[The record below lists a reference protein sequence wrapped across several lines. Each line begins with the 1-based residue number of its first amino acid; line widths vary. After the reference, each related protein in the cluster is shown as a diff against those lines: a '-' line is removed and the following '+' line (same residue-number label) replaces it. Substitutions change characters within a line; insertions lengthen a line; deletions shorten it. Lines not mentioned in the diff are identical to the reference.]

1 DVRDVLARH
10 AVVRPARCSGHPVIS
25 RHDGML
31 LAACTVVYLS
41 IATRVTDGLGRTQ
54 FDNRAYAD
62 FFDIQAEALLRGD
75 LALPANSLGLEAFVV
90 DGREQM
96 YFGLFPALT
105 RVPITAL
112 TDAFSGRLTVVSS
125 LFAWLLF
132 VASAWAL
139 VDRALP
145 HLLADEHEPEQR
157 VVRGP
162 LAVAWKVGIALGT
175 PMLMLAGPVW
185 VFSEAIMWGV
195 ASCTFV
201 QYRLFREL
209 EDSSARTQW
218 WLGGALAL
226 AALNRPTLGLGCV
239 LVVVAVV
246 AMRSW
251 RRRRFGPGEWRLAGV
266 SAASLL
272 LLVLPNMLRFGRPLG
287 PPMELQVLSQV
298 DEQRMR
304 MLAYAGG
311 DFVDPRYLPT
321 NLLAYLRPDGLSVSA
336 RFPFLD
342 APHQLPHVFGDA
354 VYDITYRTPS
364 LPAATPLLF
373 GLGMLGLVVGIMTA
387 RDRAAARWL
396 LVVAAV
402 GVPAG
407 ATLLIWGFLAPRYL
421 ADFVVTLLPL
431 SVIGLAWLIRAVDAR
446 SDSARRWFVAGAVAV
461 AGWSVAANIAMALS
475 SSYLTGPDGGVGE
488 LVALQGRGG
497 YWTSGDTVRHD
508 DVTGFS
514 FERDD
519 PPPVGQIAVLGDCA
533 GAWFSTGEPV
543 DPWLTLGYG
552 PNDFRTVFDVSVDP
566 DASLPLEVPLATF
579 SNVSPVDPDVPN
591 QFELSLVVG
600 TDGAFSLGLADEFG
614 VVAYELDAEVGDTFE
629 LAITSDPVRRSM
641 FFEID
646 DKTVAFGHVFT
657 RSLYGP
663 DGQEVSFADG
673 YSEPGVDVVAD
684 PGPRRC

>member
-1 DVRDVLARH
+1 MT
-10 AVVRPARCSGHPVIS
+10 S

-31 LAACTVVYLS
+31 LAACAVVYLA
-41 IATRVTDGLGRTQ
+41 IATRLTDGLGRTQ

-75 LALPANSLGLEAFVV
+75 LALPANSLGLEAFIV

-96 YFGLFPALT
+96 YFGLFPALLRLPVAAVT
-105 RVPITAL
+105 E
-112 TDAFSGRLTVVSS
+112 AFSGRLTVVSS
-125 LFAWLLF
+125 WLAWLLF
-132 VASAWAL
+132 VVSAWAL
-139 VDRALP
+139 ADRAIDR
-145 HLLADEHEPEQR
+145 LLADDASA
-157 VVRGP
+157 VRGP
-162 LAVAWKVGIALGT
+162 LTTLWKVAVALGT

-195 ASCTFV
+195 ASCTLV

-209 EDSSARTQW
+209 EESTPRNQW

-226 AALNRPTLGLGCV
+226 AVLNRPTLGLGCL

-246 AMRSW
+246 AVRTW
-251 RRRRFGPGEWRLAGV
+251 RHRRFGHGEWRLAGAA
-266 SAASLL
+266 AASLL
-272 LLVLPNMLRFGRPLG
+272 LLVVPNMMRFGRPLG

-304 MLAYAGG
+304 MLEYAGG

-321 NLLAYLRPDGLSVSA
+321 NLLTYLRPDGLSVST

-364 LPAATPLLF
+364 LPASTPLLF
-373 GLGMLGLVVGIMTA
+373 GLAVLGVVLGIVAMQSLV
-387 RDRAAARWL
+387 AARWL
-396 LVVAAV
+396 FAAAAV
-402 GVPAG
+402 GLPAA

-431 SVIGLAWLIRAVDAR
+431 SVLGLVGLIRYVGAR
-446 SDSARRWFVAGAVAV
+446 SDTARRWFVVGAVAV
-461 AGWSVAANIAMALS
+461 TAWSVVANTAMALS
-475 SSYLTGPDGGVGE
+475 SSYLTGPDGGIDE
-488 LVALQGRGG
+488 LVTLQGRDG
-497 YWTSGDTVRHD
+497 YWTGDGTVRYD
-508 DVTGFS
+508 DVDGFS

-519 PPPVGQIAVLGDCA
+519 PPAVGQIAVLGDCA
-533 GAWFSTGEPV
+533 GAWYSTGEPV

-552 PNDFRTVFDVSVDP
+552 RNDFRQVFDVQVDD
-566 DASLPLEVPLATF
+566 DASLPVTVPLATF
-579 SNVSPVDPDVPN
+579 SNASPVDPDVPN
-591 QFELSLVVG
+591 TFEVSLVVG
-600 TDGAFSLGLADEFG
+600 ADGEFSLDLTDEFG
-614 VVAYELDAEVGDTFE
+614 VITYELDEAELGEAFQ
-629 LAITSDPVRRSM
+629 LAVTSDPVRRSM

-646 DKTVAFGHVFT
+646 GETVAFGHVFT

-663 DGQEVSFADG
+663 DGQDVRFADG
-673 YSEPGVDVVAD
+673 SRAPGVEVVAAAA
-684 PGPRRC
+684 PARC

>member
-1 DVRDVLARH
+1 M
-10 AVVRPARCSGHPVIS
+10 IS
-25 RHDGML
+25 RHDGTL

-41 IATRVTDGLGRTQ
+41 IATRLTDGLGRTQ

-75 LALPANSLGLEAFVV
+75 LALPANSLGLEAFIV

-96 YFGLFPALT
+96 YFGLFPALA
-105 RVPITAL
+105 RVPITVF
-112 TDAFSGRLTVVSS
+112 TDAFSGRLTIVSS

-132 VASAWAL
+132 VVSAWAL

-145 HLLADEHEPEQR
+145 HLLAAEHDPEER
-157 VVRGP
+157 VAGSP
-162 LAVAWKVGIALGT
+162 LAAVWKVGIALGT

-209 EDSSARTQW
+209 EDSSPRHQW

-226 AALNRPTLGLGCV
+226 AALNRPTLGLGCL
-239 LVVVAVV
+239 LVVVAVLAV
-246 AMRSW
+246 RTW
-251 RRRRFGPGEWRLAGV
+251 RHRRFGPEEQRLAAF
-266 SAASLL
+266 SAATLL
-272 LLVLPNMLRFGRPLG
+272 LLIVPNMLRFGRPLG

-321 NLLAYLRPDGLSVSA
+321 NLLSYLRPDGLSVSA

-373 GLGMLGLVVGIMTA
+373 GLGVIGLVLGLMTA
-387 RDRAAARWL
+387 RNRPAASWL

-431 SVIGLAWLIRAVDAR
+431 SILGLAWLIRSIDAR
-446 SDSARRWFVAGAVAV
+446 SGSARRWLVVGAVAV

-488 LVALQGRGG
+488 LVSLQGRDD
-497 YWTSGDTVRHD
+497 YETSGDTVRHD
-508 DVTGFS
+508 AVDDFS

-519 PPPVGQIAVLGDCA
+519 PPPVGQIAVLGDCE
-533 GAWFSTGEPV
+533 GAWYSTGEPV

-552 PNDFRTVFDVSVDP
+552 PNDFREVFDVRVDR
-566 DASLPLEVPLATF
+566 DASLPLEIPLATF
-579 SNVSPVDPDVPN
+579 SNVSPVDPGVPN
-591 QFELSLVVG
+591 RFELSLVVA
-600 TDGAFSLGLADEFG
+600 TDGAFSLELADEFG
-614 VVAYELDAEVGDTFE
+614 VVAYELDAEVGEAFE

-646 DKTVAFGHVFT
+646 HETVAFGHVFT

-673 YSEPGVDVVAD
+673 YSETGVDVVAD
-684 PGPRRC
+684 PEPRRC